1 MRLKISLYLFVFC
14 LLSSSLVVVSGK
26 KKTFEFSPLKVF
38 FFFFSEKTMFFRAS
52 ARANDEYSHSSTAS
66 SSSAISDRS
75 PRSECVLQR
84 EREREPSFRE
94 RENKDGRGKRR
105 EIFPPLF
112 SLFFLFFLRI
122 KEGHALKIHRVA
134 QKVSRR

>member
-1 MRLKISLYLFVFC
+1 
-14 LLSSSLVVVSGK
+14 
-26 KKTFEFSPLKVF
+26 
-38 FFFFSEKTMFFRAS
+38 MFFRAS

-84 EREREPSFRE
+84 ERERERDPSFRE

-122 KEGHALKIHRVA
+122 KEGR
-134 QKVSRR
+134 